1 MVHIDVE
8 SNLQLLNQYRYY
20 KHKGDYQ
27 RTMLSYN
34 IHMRHGSEYTLQS
47 VRTNTHIKFFILFP
61 VKTVTYRYLQPT

>member
-8 SNLQLLNQYRYY
+8 SNLNQYRYY

>member
-8 SNLQLLNQYRYY
+8 VLNQYRYY

-27 RTMLSYN
+27 RTMLLYN
-34 IHMRHGSEYTLQS
+34 IYMRHGSEYTLQS